1 MEASSTV
8 GPSNDELLAQQGVE
22 IPGADAAAEVSPDAP
37 PQVLATPDI
46 TKAQMIGAVPV
57 IAKLLAAFHVYTLSA
72 DQQEALTLAVGGGVA
87 LWAADAVIRFGRSV
101 NKQKA

>member
-1 MEASSTV
+1 MEAS
-8 GPSNDELLAQQGVE
+8 NDEILAQQGVE
-22 IPGADAAAEVSPDAP
+22 IPGPEAAEVAPDVT

-46 TKAQMIGAVPV
+46 TKAQMIGSIPV

-87 LWAADAVIRFGRSV
+87 LWAADAVIRFGRSI
-101 NKQKA
+101 NRQKA